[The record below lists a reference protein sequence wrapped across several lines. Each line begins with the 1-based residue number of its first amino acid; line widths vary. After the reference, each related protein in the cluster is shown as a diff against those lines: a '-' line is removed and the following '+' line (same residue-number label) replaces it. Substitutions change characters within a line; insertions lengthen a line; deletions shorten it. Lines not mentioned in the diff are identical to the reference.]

1 MVVFCSLQ
9 CIRHDASPK
18 EEAAPDGWLGVAGGT
33 MGNKGPLPGP
43 ALLTRRSYKGSRRE
57 IRAPK
62 PVLIPGSAARS
73 REGFPGN
80 SGRDLPTTPRATAA
94 RGQLYRNHGVPIK
107 GWGACPETGMSTML
121 GKIIIGLTA
130 VTVVMVV
137 PTMSA
142 SAQQTPAQQKKV
154 TVNIPKQVCEIVT
167 VGTQN
172 WGQQT
177 VQVCGP
183 PGGPRGQATAMSPK
197 LKYRQAKPQ

>member
-1 MVVFCSLQ
+1 VPSVDQGSQSGQHRCAAGAQREVEQVIQVLMVPRS
-9 CIRHDASPK
+9 
-18 EEAAPDGWLGVAGGT
+18 AARP
-33 MGNKGPLPGP
+33 KGPLGIQGEIFQQHR
-43 ALLTRRSYKGSRRE
+43 ALL
-57 IRAPK
+57 PH
-62 PVLIPGSAARS
+62 V
-73 REGFPGN
+73 GN
-80 SGRDLPTTPRATAA
+80 CIGTVAFHIS
-94 RGQLYRNHGVPIK
+94 K
-107 GWGACPETGMSTML
+107 GWGACPENGMNTML

-130 VTVVMVV
+130 VAAVMVI
-137 PTMSA
+137 PAMSA

>member
-1 MVVFCSLQ
+1 MKIKRFPAGFVVPTQPIKASRPPSDAGWVHE
-9 CIRHDASPK
+9 IKHDGHRLVVRRDGPRVRLYSRNAYDLTSRLPAI
-18 EEAAPDGWLGVAGGT
+18 AAA
-33 MGNKGPLPGP
+33 
-43 ALLTRRSYKGSRRE
+43 AERRG
-57 IRAPK
+57 
-62 PVLIPGSAARS
+62 
-73 REGFPGN
+73 
-80 SGRDLPTTPRATAA
+80 DLPTTPRATAA
-94 RGQLYRNHGVPIK
+94 RGQLYRNRGVSHFK
-107 GWGACPETGMSTML
+107 RLGACPKNGMNAMP

-130 VTVVMVV
+130 VAVAMVV

-142 SAQQTPAQQKKV
+142 SGQQTPAQQKKV

-183 PGGPRGQATAMSPK
+183 PGGPRGQATAISPK

>member
-1 MVVFCSLQ
+1 VPGVDQGPQSRQHRGAAGAQRELEQVIQVLMVP
-9 CIRHDASPK
+9 R
-18 EEAAPDGWLGVAGGT
+18 
-33 MGNKGPLPGP
+33 
-43 ALLTRRSYKGSRRE
+43 
-57 IRAPK
+57 
-62 PVLIPGSAARS
+62 SAARPCE
-73 REGFPGN
+73 RFPGN
-80 SGRDLPTTPRATAA
+80 SGRDFPTTPRATAA
-94 RGQLYRNHGVPIK
+94 RGQLYRNRGVSHFK
-107 GWGACPETGMSTML
+107 RLGTCSKNGMSAMP

-130 VTVVMVV
+130 VAVAMVV

-142 SAQQTPAQQKKV
+142 SGQQTPAQQKKV

-183 PGGPRGQATAMSPK
+183 PGGPRGQATAISPK

>member
-1 MVVFCSLQ
+1 MF
-9 CIRHDASPK
+9 PK
-18 EEAAPDGWLGVAGGT
+18 GDRSAQARIDSGVSGTFARKVPWKFRARSSNDTARYCRTWATVSEPWRSHSNAGVACPQT
-33 MGNKGPLPGP
+33 
-43 ALLTRRSYKGSRRE
+43 
-57 IRAPK
+57 
-62 PVLIPGSAARS
+62 
-73 REGFPGN
+73 
-80 SGRDLPTTPRATAA
+80 
-94 RGQLYRNHGVPIK
+94 GV
-107 GWGACPETGMSTML
+107 STML

-197 LKYRQAKPQ
+197 LKYRQAK